1 MRFSRLIKS
10 FADAL
15 TEKVLRGDELTK
27 REARQVGDIRTNPA
41 AGLIRDELEAREIP
55 AAKAAR
61 DMAIPRSRL
70 SDIFNG
76 RKSVS
81 ADTALRFERYLG
93 VSAGLLIRLQAEY
106 DLSKAVADK
115 GPQIQKEILPA
126 AKLAVA

>member
-1 MRFSRLIKS
+1 MKL
-10 FADAL
+10 
-15 TEKVLRGDELTK
+15 
-27 REARQVGDIRTNPA
+27 RTNPA

-70 SDIFNG
+70 SDIFAG
-76 RKSVS
+76 RKGVS

-93 VSAGLLIRLQAEY
+93 ISAGLLIRLQAEY

-115 GPQIQKEILPA
+115 GTQIQREIHPA
-126 AKLAVA
+126 PKPAMA

>member
-1 MRFSRLIKS
+1 MFSSLFWLRFSRLIKS

-41 AGLIRDELEAREIP
+41 AGLIRDELEAREIS

-61 DMAIPRSRL
+61 DMSIPRSRL

-76 RKSVS
+76 RKGVS
-81 ADTALRFERYLG
+81 ADTRC
-93 VSAGLLIRLQAEY
+93 VS
-106 DLSKAVADK
+106 SVT
-115 GPQIQKEILPA
+115 
-126 AKLAVA
+126 LAFPPVF